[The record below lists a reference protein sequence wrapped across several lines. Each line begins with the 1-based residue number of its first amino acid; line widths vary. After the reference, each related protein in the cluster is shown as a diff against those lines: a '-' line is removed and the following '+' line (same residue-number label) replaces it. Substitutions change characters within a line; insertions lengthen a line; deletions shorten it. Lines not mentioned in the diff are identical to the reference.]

1 MHSSRVHYD
10 FVTQLTEVIATDEFE
25 RKVTQWQRCLT
36 RLTYKKKRK
45 KKRISK
51 FASPV
56 LTGPA
61 ARNPEGNNSVE
72 EAAL

>member
-1 MHSSRVHYD
+1 MA
-10 FVTQLTEVIATDEFE
+10 EVPH
-25 RKVTQWQRCLT
+25 KVDIQE
-36 RLTYKKKRK
+36 KKK